1 MATWQYNGDQQ
12 LVLPTLGV
20 VVSKGDQF
28 DGPDD
33 LDLPDFTLAKGK
45 ASKPAPVQTN
55 DDLATP
61 VADQTTEQVQ
71 GE

>member
-1 MATWQYNGDQQ
+1 MALWQYNGDQQ

-45 ASKPAPVQTN
+45 TSKPAPVDADT
-55 DDLATP
+55 ATP
-61 VADQTTEQVQ
+61 VADQTTDQVQ